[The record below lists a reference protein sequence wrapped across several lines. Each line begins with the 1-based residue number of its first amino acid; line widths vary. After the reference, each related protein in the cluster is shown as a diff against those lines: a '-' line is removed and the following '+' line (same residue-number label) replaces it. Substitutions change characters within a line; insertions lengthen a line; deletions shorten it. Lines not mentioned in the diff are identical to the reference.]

1 MGCGCGGRKAT
12 RTSGVAA
19 KTVASPSPNA
29 TRLET
34 AQTFQSATIRKAPT
48 GPVGAGR
55 KTV

>member
-12 RTSGVAA
+12 RTSGAA
-19 KTVASPSPNA
+19 VKTVAAPAPNA

-48 GPVGAGR
+48 GPVGTGR
-55 KTV
+55 KAV